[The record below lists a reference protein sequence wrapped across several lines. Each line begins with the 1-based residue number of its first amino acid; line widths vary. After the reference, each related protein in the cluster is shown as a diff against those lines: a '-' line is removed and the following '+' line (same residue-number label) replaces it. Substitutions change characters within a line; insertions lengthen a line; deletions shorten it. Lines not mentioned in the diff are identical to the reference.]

1 MSNSDHSN
9 ETKSSIGK
17 NAIVGRVDL
26 CAEVSNVLKS
36 MMPSIE
42 KKTLKKVQAIL
53 ETKERW
59 KEEDYKSC
67 KTVKYDHKVLNYIL
81 ESQKHRLEEFNHVDQ
96 EYVNVHDYTV
106 KFYKYVRFGTINEAT
121 EKKKIERGL
130 KTFIRGRVIKTNP
143 KTFEE
148 VVRQA

>member
-17 NAIVGRVDL
+17 NSIVGGVDL
-26 CAEVSNVLKS
+26 CAEISNVLKS

-42 KKTLKKVQAIL
+42 KKTLKKIKESRGK
-53 ETKERW
+53 ETLMSLSRDQFKKLVFR
-59 KEEDYKSC
+59 
-67 KTVKYDHKVLNYIL
+67 TNIL

-96 EYVNVHDYTV
+96 EYENVHDYTV